1 MDVKRPGFN
10 SILLYFS
17 SWLSVLRRCLKGKGC
32 NWKKQERSGVT
43 ALGGWLRR
51 SQLADEPVFSGG
63 GDGAVGRG
71 MLTPRKQRCFVR
83 GMD

>member
-1 MDVKRPGFN
+1 M
-10 SILLYFS
+10 
-17 SWLSVLRRCLKGKGC
+17 
-32 NWKKQERSGVT
+32 T
-43 ALGGWLRR
+43 ALGGWLRL